1 VGVGGGGIRLD
12 CSAASR
18 SAIRAF
24 SYPGHLVVAAE
35 GEVPTPCHQVEIDR
49 FVAKH
54 GSAAEYSLKQC
65 LDPRVRCMQV
75 VTPYQVSE
83 VFSEQHVPD
92 EITVHHADGSDRVRV
107 ERLQE
112 PVATA
117 ELADAR
123 IGGTAIGYSNRLS
136 FQEAFANAVAQIP
149 MTRRADAFLR
159 VRVEEVGGEFGGI
172 AGFHRLYVKI
182 RRTEAV

>member
-1 VGVGGGGIRLD
+1 MPRP
-12 CSAASR
+12 AS
-18 SAIRAF
+18 
-24 SYPGHLVVAAE
+24 P
-35 GEVPTPCHQVEIDR
+35 
-49 FVAKH
+49 
-54 GSAAEYSLKQC
+54 
-65 LDPRVRCMQV
+65 
-75 VTPYQVSE
+75 VSE